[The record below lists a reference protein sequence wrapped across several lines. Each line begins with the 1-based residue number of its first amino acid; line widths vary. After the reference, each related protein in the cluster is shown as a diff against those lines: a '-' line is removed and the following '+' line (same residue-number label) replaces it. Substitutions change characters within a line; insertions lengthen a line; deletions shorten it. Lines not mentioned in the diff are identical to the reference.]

1 MPFLKEIGLFKRNTM
16 GRSLSAPNLKDLTIN
31 DRCEST
37 ESSSDFG
44 QNHFKKLIGKLTLN
58 DNSLS
63 INETAKLH
71 LNRNPQQEFEVLEF
85 STNEKAKL
93 KVEED
98 IFVMPQTAFRQN
110 SVSLQINRD
119 LTSRIKVFDA
129 RLKEKDAV
137 IDDYLNIL
145 TQIYFGFKVLNFS
158 STDIALI
165 KRF

>member
-16 GRSLSAPNLKDLTIN
+16 RRSLSAPNLKDLTIN

-37 ESSSDFG
+37 DSSSDFG

-58 DNSLS
+58 DNRLSL
-63 INETAKLH
+63 NETTKRH
-71 LNRNPQQEFEVLEF
+71 LNQDPQQEFEVLEF
-85 STNEKAKL
+85 SSNEKTKL
-93 KVEED
+93 KSEED

-110 SVSLQINRD
+110 SVSLQINRE

-137 IDDYLNIL
+137 IDDYLNRL
-145 TQIYFGFKVLNFS
+145 TQIYAGFKVL
-158 STDIALI
+158 IHI
-165 KRF
+165 